1 MGLFD
6 FFNLLSSDFKK
17 AVPAM
22 AKENGWTV
30 SEVGDSRAVLE
41 FQTGK
46 GRMQAL
52 YILKYPETLEFS
64 VPSAAIYNSLD
75 DIPDGLGTALLKRNN
90 ELQTGFWAL
99 EQIGDQ
105 WVFSVMRNE
114 AMDNLHVENFG
125 KIVEALVTECD
136 RFER

>member
-1 MGLFD
+1 MGILD

-30 SEVGDSRAVLE
+30 SEVNADRAILE

-46 GRMQAL
+46 GRTQTL
-52 YILKYPETLEFS
+52 YILKYPDTLEFS
-64 VPSAAIYNSLD
+64 VPSAAAYNSLD
-75 DIPDGLGTALLKRNN
+75 EIPDGLATSMLKRND

-99 EQIGDQ
+99 EEIGQQ

-114 AMDNLHVENFG
+114 ELDRLHVENFG
-125 KIVEALVTECD
+125 KIVEALVEECD